1 MRLGYFT
8 MPVHP
13 IGRDWS
19 QTLREDREAVI
30 LADRL
35 GFYDAFV
42 GEHLTDVCENI
53 TNSMM
58 FHATLISETK
68 TIKLATGTTN
78 LSHMHPVLI
87 AVHAAMFDHLA
98 QGRFILGVS
107 AGALSSDAEAI
118 GLLDQDRNKI
128 FAEAI
133 DVILAIWEREPPY
146 DIDFPD
152 NRFKVAINRAAAL
165 HLGVG
170 IMAKPLQKPR
180 PEIVGT
186 VVAPFSPGVVLMGKR
201 DFHPLSANFLLAKH
215 LKSHWTNYA
224 KGKAEAGQQA
234 EVADWRVART
244 IFVADDEATALRYA
258 RSRHSTSDFDR
269 SRRQQRVLRA
279 MVARAR
285 EKGLLRSAPGL
296 LASLHEHVQTDLNL
310 AELLGLGLLAART
323 SDLNVRSGGLDFHQL
338 RDWTT
343 PEGAMVLLADPAAV
357 AAKLDQVLSGADPA
371 AAGPAGTVAL
381 VDHTGRDGWDRVAT
395 TALVERRIP
404 VAASRL
410 GAAEPGTR
418 LYYRAGDEAL
428 AAQVAEALGIPASE
442 RAALD
447 ELPPALRLG
456 ADVQVVLGD
465 DWAPP
470 CP

>member
-42 GEHLTDVCENI
+42 GEHLTDICENI

-58 FHATLISETK
+58 FHATLIHDTK

-107 AGALSSDAEAI
+107 AGALPSDSEAI
-118 GLLDQDRNKI
+118 GILDQDRNKI

-133 DVILAIWEREPPY
+133 DVILAIWERDPPY
-146 DIDFPD
+146 NIDFPD
-152 NRFKVAINRAAAL
+152 NRFKVEINRAAAL

-170 IMAKPLQKPR
+170 AMAKPFQKPR

-224 KGKAEAGQQA
+224 KGRAEAGA
-234 EVADWRVART
+234 KADVADWRVART
-244 IFVADDEATALRYA
+244 IFVADD
-258 RSRHSTSDFDR
+258 DK
-269 SRRQQRVLRA
+269 
-279 MVARAR
+279 M
-285 EKGLLRSAPGL
+285 
-296 LASLHEHVQTDLNL
+296 
-310 AELLGLGLLAART
+310 AARYG
-323 SDLNVRSGGLDFHQL
+323 SDDANSPYRHYLGNMRAKMMRGNRLYVFKSYKEQPDDEITLDYVMQNCVFAGSVNKVVDQIL
-338 RDWTT
+338 AMREETGDFGELVYAGMDW
-343 PEGAMVLLADPAAV
+343 VDPALAKRSMQLMAEQV
-357 AAKLDQVLSGADPA
+357 MPRVNAAIGKAAKS
-371 AAGPAGTVAL
+371 
-381 VDHTGRDGWDRVAT
+381 
-395 TALVERRIP
+395 
-404 VAASRL
+404 
-410 GAAEPGTR
+410 AAE
-418 LYYRAGDEAL
+418 
-428 AAQVAEALGIPASE
+428 
-442 RAALD
+442 
-447 ELPPALRLG
+447 
-456 ADVQVVLGD
+456 
-465 DWAPP
+465 
-470 CP
+470 